1 MIKRFLVV
9 ATMVLSF
16 ALMAAA
22 QAPVSQA
29 PVSKDQI
36 TEVTLER
43 TGCFGTC
50 PIYKVTV
57 RRDGTISYN
66 GKQYVELKGAYE
78 GTVYGFDRLA
88 QLIIASG
95 YFKLKDNYASN
106 ATDLPSAV
114 TTVVAKGQRKTI
126 TNYGDFGPVEL
137 WGVEM
142 AIDGMLKGARL
153 EKAKAPQVSPRK

>member
-1 MIKRFLVV
+1 MIKRLLAV

-16 ALMAAA
+16 ALMTHA
-22 QAPVSQA
+22 QAPI
-29 PVSKDQI
+29 SKDQI